1 MHTTCFSARAWRPLL
16 GCISLTA
23 AGGQATGA
31 PADAASAQSTALE
44 EVVVTA
50 LRRETLLQDTPISI
64 AALSGDTLQ
73 RNGDDD
79 LAAFASSVP
88 GLTLRDNGPGQRRPI
103 VRGIQGAGEA
113 QVATLY
119 GEYPVTST
127 PGATNDAGRFAPD
140 IKLYDIERI
149 EVLRGPQGTLYG
161 GGSVGGT
168 IRIIPR
174 QAELA
179 ESSGSV
185 AVAAGRV
192 SHGDANYAASSM
204 INLPLVQD
212 TLGVRLVGYLRDDAG
227 FIDNVALGQSDFNDG
242 RTRGGRASV
251 RFEPMENLSVTS
263 LLIYQNSETDAG
275 FASVTSL
282 GDLQSNVPAL
292 DPFDDEVQL
301 YGLTTQF
308 DMQWASLIANVSYY
322 KRDLGFTFTFPNL
335 AIPFTTP
342 VMRGTGIVQQPQVA
356 QSRTYEVRLASPTS
370 SALGWTVGAFRQG
383 RDATLRSRIP
393 FADASGHPDPNFPL
407 FQDRFVDAQL
417 DQDAVFGEASYRWF
431 ERLTLTAGARWFSF
445 EVANASRFVVN
456 TGGTPGTGI
465 PAHSQFDDSDHII
478 KLNASLDVGRDV
490 LLYAQYSE
498 GFRAGGANQP
508 IQTATIPSGFA
519 SDQVKSYEAGL
530 KSQWLD
536 RRLTLNLTGYHLV
549 WSDIQVEASTPDGL
563 FRFTDNAGEAQ
574 VDGAELEL
582 AAQLTQQ
589 FDLSLS
595 YGYTDARLTEDQP
608 FVPGVAR
615 RGLSGNSI
623 PAVPEHA
630 ANLGGEYRIPIGA
643 SKTLQLRADVQYVS
657 DSTNLFNPF
666 LVSATTGQPT
676 TTPDPFFARHDAYT
690 VANLRVEL
698 VADRWRAG
706 IFADNAFD
714 ERGQTFIFIDNFRPA
729 PGYTYYVRPRT
740 VGLMLSYD
748 F

>member
-1 MHTTCFSARAWRPLL
+1 MHTKYFSARTWRPLL
-16 GCISLTA
+16 GSASLTA
-23 AGGQATGA
+23 AALATGA
-31 PADAASAQSTALE
+31 PADTASSQSVTIE

-64 AALSGDTLQ
+64 ATLSGDALQ
-73 RNGDDD
+73 KHGDDD
-79 LAAFASSVP
+79 LADFASSVP

-174 QAELA
+174 QAQLSEF
-179 ESSGSV
+179 SGSV
-185 AVAAGRV
+185 SATAGRV
-192 SHGDANYAASSM
+192 SQGEANYGASGM
-204 INLPLVQD
+204 VNLPLVQD
-212 TLGVRLVGYLRDDAG
+212 TLGVRLVGYSREDAG
-227 FIDNVALGQSDFNDG
+227 FIDNVALGRNDFNEG
-242 RTRGGRASV
+242 RTHGGRASV
-251 RFEPMENLSVTS
+251 RFEPTENFTMTS
-263 LLIYQNSETDAG
+263 LLIYQDSDTDAG

-282 GDLQSNVPAL
+282 GELRSDVPAL
-292 DPFDDEVQL
+292 DPFADRVQL
-301 YGLTTQF
+301 YGLTTQL

-322 KRDLGFTFTFPNL
+322 KRDLDFTFTFPNL
-335 AIPFTTP
+335 AIPFTAP
-342 VMRGTGIVQQPQVA
+342 VVRGTGIVQQPQIA
-356 QSRTYEVRLASPTS
+356 RSRTYEVRLASPAS

-393 FADASGHPDPNFPL
+393 FADANGTPDPASPL

-431 ERLTLTAGARWFSF
+431 DRLTLTAGVRWFSF
-445 EVANASRFVVN
+445 DVANASRFLVN
-456 TGGTPGTGI
+456 TGGTPGTGV
-465 PAHSQFDDSDHII
+465 AARSQFDDSDHIV
-478 KLNASLDVGRDV
+478 KLNASFDLGSDAMV
-490 LLYAQYSE
+490 YAQYSE

-508 IQTATIPSGFA
+508 IQTAIIPSGFA
-519 SDQVKSYEAGL
+519 SDEVQSYEVGL

-536 RRLTLNLTGYHLV
+536 RRLTVNLAGYHLV
-549 WSDIQVEASTPDGL
+549 WNDIQVEASTPDGL

-574 VDGAELEL
+574 VDGAELEV
-582 AAQLTQQ
+582 AAQLTER
-589 FDLSLS
+589 FDLTLS

-615 RGLSGNSI
+615 RGLSDNSI

-630 ANLGGEYRIPIGA
+630 ANLGGEYRIPLGA
-643 SKTLQLRADVQYVS
+643 SKTLQLRGDVQYVS

-666 LVSATTGQPT
+666 LVSATTGAPT
-676 TTPDPFFARHDAYT
+676 TTPDPFFARHEAYT
-690 VANLRVEL
+690 VANVRVEL
-698 VADRWRAG
+698 VDERWRLG
-706 IFADNAFD
+706 IFADNVFD
-714 ERGQTFIFIDNFRPA
+714 ERGETFIFIDNFRPA
-729 PGYTYYVRPRT
+729 PGYTYYVQPRT
-740 VGLMLSYD
+740 VGVMFSRD